1 MFEGLKKKFT
11 EFVDGL
17 SRKEEAKE
25 EKREELVKIGF
36 DYANKEAGFPIKQ
49 GQKEES
55 QKEKSISAHK
65 EERVQEKAHPV
76 REPENMEP
84 KRTETGPA
92 GREKKPEVTLTTKIK
107 GTLLGEVK
115 IGEKDV
121 DPFLEQLR
129 IALLQTDVNYDVAEK
144 IVAKMRENMVGSR
157 ISSRSIGTGIRD
169 ELRRSIL
176 EIMSKN
182 AGVDVVGLAEKKK
195 ETRETPFKILFVGP
209 NGAGKTTTMA
219 KMANMLGQRGIR
231 CAISAS
237 DTFRAA
243 AIEQAVI
250 HAKKLGVEVVKGNY
264 GADPASIAFDT
275 IAYAKAHG
283 IDAVLIDTAG
293 RQETNR
299 SLIEE
304 LRKMVRVNRPDL
316 CIFVGEGIAGNALL
330 DQVTQFN
337 EALKLDGI
345 ILTKLDCDAK
355 GGNTLSILSD
365 TKIPV
370 LYFGTGE
377 KYTDLVPYDPELVVD
392 SMIPR

>member
-17 SRKEEAKE
+17 SKKEEEKAREEAKE
-25 EKREELVKIGF
+25 EKISQEAPSPTRPREAPKETRHEETRVREE
-36 DYANKEAGFPIKQ
+36 EAPRPKYEPRAEAKRAEGRRV
-49 GQKEES
+49 
-55 QKEKSISAHK
+55 
-65 EERVQEKAHPV
+65 EER
-76 REPENMEP
+76 
-84 KRTETGPA
+84 
-92 GREKKPEVTLTTKIK
+92 KPDVTFATKIK

-115 IGEKDV
+115 ISEKDV

-129 IALLQTDVNYDVAEK
+129 IALLQTDVNFDVAER
-144 IVAKMRENMVGSR
+144 IVERMREKMVGSR
-157 ISSRSIGTGIRD
+157 ISSRSIGGGIRD
-169 ELRRSIL
+169 ELRSSIL
-176 EIMSKN
+176 SIMSRN
-182 AGVDVVGLAEKKK
+182 AGVDVVALAEERKRRK
-195 ETRETPFKILFVGP
+195 ETPFKILFVGP

-219 KMANMLGQRGIR
+219 KMASMLGKRGIR

-250 HAKKLGVEVVKGNY
+250 HAKKLGVEIVKGNY

-275 IAYAKAHG
+275 IAFAKAHG

-299 SLIEE
+299 SLIDE
-304 LRKMVRVNRPDL
+304 LRKMVRVNKPDL
-316 CIFVGEGIAGNALL
+316 CIFVGEGIAGNSLL
-330 DQVTQFN
+330 SQVTQFN
-337 EALKLDGI
+337 DALKLDGI

-377 KYTDLVPYDPELVVD
+377 KYTDLIPYDPEFVVD
-392 SMIPR
+392 SIIPR